1 MTITYAGLIALT
13 VLFWWLGLF
22 QLLVYLVQMK
32 RVPRPA
38 VFQMKGY
45 GPKRILILGESIA
58 LGYGVRHFRD
68 GFAGLIERAFP
79 EFSVDVIALPFKGTG
94 ALLSVVPLKRKYDVV
109 ILTTSGNDLMVSDM
123 SKIRRDLTEMIDR
136 CAHIT
141 QNIVILGNFNN
152 LYRARYFSGGKFYK
166 CIPYLL
172 QRFFE
177 KQGREVKEAYEYT
190 IIRYRSALYYCSAPY
205 IKLVE
210 VSVLMEEGDTA
221 LDSVHPN
228 ACGHKAFSE
237 PIIRAVQSILYPT
250 K

>member
-38 VFQMKGY
+38 VFQMKGC
-45 GPKRILILGESIA
+45 GPKRILILGDSIA
-58 LGYGVRHFRD
+58 RGWGVKSFRD

-109 ILTTSGNDLMVSDM
+109 ILTTSGNDLRVFDMAKVMSDL
-123 SKIRRDLTEMIDR
+123 DEMLGK

-141 QNIVILGNFNN
+141 WNIVILGNFNN

-172 QRFFE
+172 QKFFE
-177 KQGREVKEAYEYT
+177 KQGGAVKEAYT
-190 IIRYRSALYYCSAPY
+190 IVLNQWDSHIQ
-205 IKLVE
+205 LVE
-210 VSVLMEEGDTA
+210 VSVPMQKEDTA
-221 LDSVHPN
+221 IDGVHPN
-228 ACGHKAFSE
+228 ARGHKAFAE
-237 PIIRAVQSILYPT
+237 PIIQAVRSILYPT